1 MARALRK
8 TMVLRKEAVN
18 GGRDDGDLVMDSD
31 PEGAVVVHTIN
42 RTQRR
47 IDRLAR
53 KGAIDAREYDAASRL
68 RDAWERAGL
77 EIGQPQARDLETP
90 VGSGSSAPD
99 IVADEASWRR
109 YTYALAQL
117 TRDERRLVVAIVIHD
132 EDPVAWG
139 KRRRCLGL
147 EMLRTCLDKLAR
159 YWGL

>member
-1 MARALRK
+1 MAKALRK

-18 GGRDDGDLVMDSD
+18 GGHDDGDLVMDSD
-31 PEGAVVVHTIN
+31 PEGTVVVHAVN

-53 KGAIDAREYDAASRL
+53 KGVIDAREYDAAGRL

-77 EIGQPQARDLETP
+77 AIGQPRSRDLETP
-90 VGSGSSAPD
+90 VGSGSESPD
-99 IVADEASWRR
+99 IVADEAAWRR
-109 YTYALAQL
+109 YTHALARL
-117 TRDERRLVVAIVIHD
+117 TRDERRITIAIVVHD

-139 KRRRCLGL
+139 RRRNCLGI

-159 YWGL
+159 HWGL

>member
-1 MARALRK
+1 MAKPQRK

-18 GGRDDGDLVMDSD
+18 GGRDDGDLVMDAD
-31 PEGAVVVHTIN
+31 PDGAVVVHTVN

-53 KGAIDAREYDAASRL
+53 KGMIDAREYDAGGRL

-77 EIGQPQARDLETP
+77 AIGQPQSRDLETP
-90 VGSGSSAPD
+90 VGSGSGVPD
-99 IVADEASWRR
+99 IVADEAAWRR
-109 YTYALAQL
+109 YTHALGRL
-117 TRDERRLVVAIVIHD
+117 TRDERRLVVAIVVHD

-139 KRRRCLGL
+139 RRRRCLGV

-159 YWGL
+159 HWGL